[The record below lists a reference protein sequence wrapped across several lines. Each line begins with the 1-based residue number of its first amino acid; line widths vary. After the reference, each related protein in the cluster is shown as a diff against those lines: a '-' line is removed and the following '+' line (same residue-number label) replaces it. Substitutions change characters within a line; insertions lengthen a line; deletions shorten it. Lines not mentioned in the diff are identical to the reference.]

1 MREHLMRV
9 FGLDEKRHLGLFD
22 KPSPVQ
28 GKGDALLRVES
39 CSICGTDVRTYKN
52 GSDRI
57 SAPRVIGHET
67 CGIVESSGDSGLND
81 GDRVLLVPAIGCGRC
96 AACQSGYT
104 NLCDSLETIGFQYDG
119 GFAEKMIIP
128 EKAISAGNV
137 ITLKTGDD
145 PDDFVL
151 VEPTACVVN
160 GQEPLNIVEGNNV
173 AIFGAG
179 FIGCMH
185 AELALLK
192 GAASVTIFEPQES
205 RRIQAAEMIP
215 GIVSVNPM
223 DLDLQKYSADETAG
237 KGYDVVIVACSVG
250 SVQSDSL
257 KMAAKRGRVSLFG
270 GIPGDATG
278 FLDSNLIHYKEL
290 SVHGAHA
297 STVKQNRQVVSW
309 IRDGKLNVRKYISRF
324 FPLDGIE
331 QAFEA
336 LKVEDLLKAVIK
348 PGVPS

>member
-1 MREHLMRV
+1 MKV
-9 FGLDEKRHLGLFD
+9 FGLDDKRHIGLFE
-22 KPSPVQ
+22 KPFPTQ
-28 GKGDALLRVES
+28 GKGDALMSVES

-57 SAPRVIGHET
+57 SAPRVVGHET
-67 CGIVESSGDSGLND
+67 CGIIESPGDSGLIE
-81 GDRVLLVPAIGCGRC
+81 GSRVLVVPAIGCGQC
-96 AACQSGYT
+96 AACLKGYT
-104 NLCDSLETIGFQYDG
+104 NLCDNLETIGFQYDG
-119 GFAEKMIIP
+119 GFAEKMVIP
-128 EKAISAGNV
+128 KKAISAGNV
-137 ITLKTGDD
+137 ITLNSDD
-145 PDDFVL
+145 DADDFVL

-160 GQEPLNIVEGNNV
+160 GQEPLNIIDGNKV

-205 RRIQAAEMIP
+205 RRIQAAELIP
-215 GIVSVNPM
+215 GINVANPM
-223 DLDLQKYSADETAG
+223 DLNLQEFSIDETG
-237 KGYDVVIVACSVG
+237 GSGYDVVIVACSVG

-297 STVKQNRQVVSW
+297 STVKQNLQVVSW
-309 IRDGKLNVRKYISRF
+309 IRDGKLNARKYISRF

-331 QAFEA
+331 QAFQA
-336 LKVEDLLKAVIK
+336 LKDEDLLKAVIK
-348 PGVPS
+348 PGD